1 MMDETL
7 SGARPC
13 LKSLLDQK
21 IHSGLTTEGG
31 LDAVYQTISVMSER
45 SMMIFVSS
53 LIEAKTS
60 WLIA

>member
-7 SGARPC
+7 SGARLS

-31 LDAVYQTISVMSER
+31 LDVVYRTISVMSER
-45 SMMIFVSS
+45 SMMISVSS

>member
-7 SGARPC
+7 SGARPS
-13 LKSLLDQK
+13 LKSFLDQK
-21 IHSGLTTEGG
+21 THSGLTTDGG
-31 LDAVYQTISVMSER
+31 LDKVYRTISVTSER
-45 SMMIFVSS
+45 NVMISVSS

>member
-1 MMDETL
+1 MTEETS

-31 LDAVYQTISVMSER
+31 LDVVYRTISVMSE
-45 SMMIFVSS
+45 SDMMIS
-53 LIEAKTS
+53 
-60 WLIA
+60 